1 MRLSRLVPA
10 LAAGALLTATTSPV
24 LAQSEPPDVTG
35 VGTTTGALTLLDL
48 DAGSL
53 LSLQLLTDGGRAN
66 IDEAVGARSAAAQ
79 IAALALDTAATDPLS
94 VPLLAV
100 ESTGEPQQTGQEVA
114 IPANPLVSGTAL
126 PLSLSAL
133 VDDAGA
139 QSTLAAALA
148 DLDVLGGIL
157 GIEGTDLD
165 LGSNALV
172 ADADGTR
179 GITVDALTAL
189 DLEALLAGLGI
200 PLTDLPLDDLL
211 GLLDGLGLLDQLQPV
226 LDALGLDVADLSVE
240 SIVGVVDGVV
250 DEAGGLVDQ
259 VDTLTDQLAALES
272 LQADLTGTG
281 GGAGVTCD
289 VTDPGLDVLGDLLG
303 GGATPTQ
310 LCTDVTGTLTSVT
323 SQLTALEADL
333 TEVTDLLD
341 GLLDQVDGLTD
352 AVLGLLDGQALLQLQ
367 GLDVNVL
374 TKATD
379 DVATSVADVT
389 ASIGSLQ
396 VGELSLPGIEL
407 AEVTAP
413 VDALLAQV
421 EGAIGDVLGQIGGGQ
436 LAEIVSLRTL
446 EETTSVEEAD
456 GRVTSSADFTGL
468 VVEVLPALADLDGL
482 LAGLGGADSL
492 GATLQGLGLPV
503 PASGATEVL
512 GLSSLLGGVTGGVPV
527 LAALEDGLTMRI
539 ASLSQQ
545 SAFTPVAAPGTPGA
559 PGAPGSPAPTLPRT
573 GSSDTLVLALA
584 GAAVL
589 AALGGRWALR
599 RSSDA

>member
-24 LAQSEPPDVTG
+24 LAQPEPPDVTG

-66 IDEAVGARSAAAQ
+66 IDEGVGARSAAAQ

-133 VDDAGA
+133 VDEAGA

-200 PLTDLPLDDLL
+200 PLTDLPLGDLL
-211 GLLDGLGLLDQLQPV
+211 GLLDGLGVLDQLRPV
-226 LDALGLDVADLSVE
+226 LDTLGLDVADLSVDA
-240 SIVGVVDGVV
+240 IVGVVDGVV
-250 DEAGGLVDQ
+250 GQAGGLLDQ
-259 VDTLTDQLAALES
+259 VATLTDQLGALES
-272 LQADLTGTG
+272 LQADLGGTG
-281 GGAGVTCD
+281 AICD
-289 VTDPGLDVLGDLLG
+289 VTDPALDVLGDLLG
-303 GGATPTQ
+303 GGTTPAQ
-310 LCTDVTGTLTSVT
+310 LCSDVTSTLTSVT
-323 SQLTALEADL
+323 SQLTALDVDL
-333 TEVTDLLD
+333 TRVTDLLD
-341 GLLDQVDGLTD
+341 GLLDQIEGVTD

-367 GLDVNVL
+367 GLDVKVL

-389 ASIGSLQ
+389 ASIGSLH
-396 VGELSLPGIEL
+396 VGDLSLPGIEL

-413 VDALLAQV
+413 VDELLAQV
-421 EGAIGDVLGQIGGGQ
+421 EAAIGGILGQIGGGQ

-446 EETTSVEEAD
+446 EETTSVEEAG

-492 GATLQGLGLPV
+492 GAVLQGLGLPV
-503 PASGATEVL
+503 PTSGATEVL

-527 LAALEDGLTMRI
+527 LAALQDGLTMRI

-545 SAFTPVAAPGTPGA
+545 SAFTPVAAPGTPGGPTA
-559 PGAPGSPAPTLPRT
+559 PAGPAGPGATLPRT
-573 GSSDTLVLALA
+573 GSSDTVVLALA
-584 GAAVL
+584 GAAAL
-589 AALGGRWALR
+589 AALGGRWLVR
-599 RSSDA
+599 RSPEM

>member
-10 LAAGALLTATTSPV
+10 FAAGALLVATTSPV
-24 LAQSEPPDVTG
+24 LAQTEPPEVTG
-35 VGTTTGALTLLDL
+35 VGTTTGALTLLGL
-48 DAGSL
+48 DAGDL
-53 LSLQLLTDGGRAN
+53 LSLELLTDGGRAN

-79 IAALALDTAATDPLS
+79 IAALTLDTAATDPLS

-100 ESTGEPQQTGQEVA
+100 QSTGEPQQTGQEVA
-114 IPANPLVSGTAL
+114 IPSNPLVSGTAL

-133 VDDAGA
+133 VDAAGA

-157 GIEGTDLD
+157 GVEGTDLD

-172 ADADGTR
+172 ADADGSR

-226 LDALGLDVADLSVE
+226 LDELGLDVTDLSVE
-240 SIVGVVDGVV
+240 GIVGAVDGVV
-250 DEAGGLVDQ
+250 DEAGGLLDE
-259 VDTLTDQLAALES
+259 VDTLTDQIGSLES
-272 LQADLTGTG
+272 LEADLTGGSGTG
-281 GGAGVTCD
+281 VVCD
-289 VTDPGLDVLGDLLG
+289 VTDPGLDVLDDLLG
-303 GGATPTQ
+303 GGTTAEQ
-310 LCTDVTGTLTSVT
+310 LCSDVSGTLTTVS

-333 TEVTDLLD
+333 SELTDLLD
-341 GLLDQVDGLTD
+341 GLLDQVDGLVD

-367 GLDVNVL
+367 GLDISVL

-379 DVATSVADVT
+379 AVATSVADVT

-396 VGELSLPGIEL
+396 VGDLSLPGIEL

-413 VDALLAQV
+413 VDAVLAQV
-421 EGAIGDVLGQIGGGQ
+421 EGAIGGILGEVGGGQ

-446 EETTSVEEAD
+446 EETTSIEESD
-456 GRVTSSADFTGL
+456 GRVVSSADFTGL
-468 VVEVLPALADLDGL
+468 VVEVLPGLADLDGL

-492 GATLQGLGLPV
+492 GATLSGLGLPV
-503 PASGATEVL
+503 PTSGATEVL
-512 GLSSLLGGVTGGVPV
+512 GLSSLLSGATGGVPV
-527 LAALEDGLTMRI
+527 LAALEDGLTMRV

-545 SAFTPVAAPGTPGA
+545 SAFTPVSATGTPGA
-559 PGAPGSPAPTLPRT
+559 PGTPGSPAPTLPRT
-573 GSSDTLVLALA
+573 GSGDTLVLALA
-584 GAAVL
+584 GVAVL
-589 AALGGRWALR
+589 AALGGRWVLR
-599 RSSDA
+599 RSSDG